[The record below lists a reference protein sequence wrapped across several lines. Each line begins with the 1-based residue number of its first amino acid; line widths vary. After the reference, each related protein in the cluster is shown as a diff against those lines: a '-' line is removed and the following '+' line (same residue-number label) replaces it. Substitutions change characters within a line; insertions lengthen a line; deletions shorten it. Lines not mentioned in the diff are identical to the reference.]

1 MDKISMGIIVLMC
14 LFASGV
20 SSYAPVK
27 YMNTNC
33 GQSVYVISANR
44 IQLDAYMVESMPRN
58 CRVTIETSDISL
70 DIHNTSSRIQF
81 LHFNVPCDEGKVVLY
96 GFMEGDGSYCN
107 DNAPT
112 KFLKSNSDLSMIA
125 FDKYHTNSDYSAS
138 FELLVTET
146 HNGDCGHLD
155 FSCKN
160 GGCINDVLLTCD
172 GNNNCGDDSDEQA
185 VACIWFL
192 PVVITVPIVTVCGFI
207 IVILLLKKKLR
218 LRPRGKFTSRVS

>member
-1 MDKISMGIIVLMC
+1 MRIILFC
-14 LFASGV
+14 LLASGV

-27 YMNTNC
+27 YMITNC
-33 GQSVYVISANR
+33 GKYVYVLTAN
-44 IQLDAYMVESMPRN
+44 IIKLEMINSMPSH
-58 CRVTIETSDISL
+58 CLVTIKTSDIGL

-81 LHFNVPCDEGKVVLY
+81 LHFNVPCDEGRVRLY
-96 GFMEGDGSYCN
+96 GFTEGDGSYCN
-107 DNAPT
+107 GNAPT
-112 KFLKSNSDLSMIA
+112 TFLKSRSDQSIIA

-192 PVVITVPIVTVCGFI
+192 PVVITVPIVTVCGVCCF
-207 IVILLLKKKLR
+207 IVIILLYKRNLR
-218 LRPRGKFTSRVS
+218 RQSQGKIIQ